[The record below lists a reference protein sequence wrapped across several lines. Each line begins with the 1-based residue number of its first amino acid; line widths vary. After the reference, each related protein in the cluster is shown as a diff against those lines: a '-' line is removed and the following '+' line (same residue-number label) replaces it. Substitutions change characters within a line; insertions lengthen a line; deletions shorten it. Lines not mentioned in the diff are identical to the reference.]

1 MASGICY
8 TQSGNVKRYEKD
20 CVKGIG
26 IFCWPSYTCTSTRNG
41 LTVTSYIPID
51 NYVCRDLKSFPS
63 SQKNPNIE
71 YGESYFYGTYFS
83 SIPFYSIEYGG
94 PNTTATATNLYN
106 SSFSYNSYACSNRTT
121 LEYQK
126 SLNTMTEFI
135 GTDGDKELF
144 GGKSTLRMH
153 FEDNNMASLGFEK
166 FGLMT
171 LYGEDYSTGNFENHN
186 YRYSFVFNLYPEVDL
201 SKINIVC
208 FQNFKYNN
216 IRINE
221 NYPYKNFIYRID
233 IRNDMVKYY
242 FGKYRPSNYK
252 NPYNNELSGFINEI
266 SGVSN
271 ASYFM
276 VYRNKLFSSKPVND
290 IDKNYHHFA
299 ITGFNNNYGNGVSYT
314 YYGQL
319 NRNFGGNRLSYSL
332 PNWTKTVNIDSRDW
346 TYIYPPNYSGILTD
360 IYSSTNDTRVTFVF
374 SYFSML
380 AEYAE

>member
-1 MASGICY
+1 M
-8 TQSGNVKRYEKD
+8 
-20 CVKGIG
+20 KGIK
-26 IFCWPSYTCTSTRNG
+26 IFCWPSYTCAPTRTG

-63 SQKNPNIE
+63 WQKDPNVK
-71 YGESYFYGTYFS
+71 YGKSYFYGTYFS
-83 SIPFYSIEYGG
+83 SIMFYSLQFGG
-94 PNTTATATNLYN
+94 PYTTATAMNLRN

-144 GGKSTLRMH
+144 GGHSTLRMH
-153 FEDNNMASLGFEK
+153 YEDNNMASIGLEK

-171 LYGEDYSTGNFENHN
+171 LYGEDYSTGNYKNCN

-201 SKINIVC
+201 DNNYIDVYS
-208 FQNFKYNN
+208 NFKYNTVN
-216 IRINE
+216 VNE
-221 NYPYKNFIYRID
+221 HYPYKNVIYRID
-233 IRNDMVKYY
+233 ISNNKVRYY
-242 FGKYRPSNYK
+242 YGKYRPSNYK
-252 NPYNNELSGFINEI
+252 NPYNNVLSGFINEI

-271 ASYFM
+271 PSYFGI
-276 VYRNKLFSSKPVND
+276 YRNKLLPSKPVKD
-290 IDKNYHHFA
+290 INKDYHHFA
-299 ITGFNNNYGNGVSYT
+299 IAGFNNNYQYGVSYT

-319 NRNFGGNRLSYSL
+319 NGSFERNKLSYSL
-332 PNWTKTVNIDSRDW
+332 PNWTKTVNIDSSGW

-360 IYSSTNDTRVTFVF
+360 MYSTSNDTKVTFVF